1 MISTLNNAALFTS
14 GFAVIGLLL
23 AAAALVLD
31 SDGALSNVGLALLQK
46 ARIATALWL
55 ITSIFAI
62 VVKVSDVL
70 EIPISQALDLTT
82 IRSFVTQVDLGK
94 YMFFETLAIAV
105 VSLFLA
111 RTKRIL
117 PTLVLIGISLLGLI
131 APVFQSHAASS
142 GSHGLAIGSLVTHVI
157 ALSLWVGGI
166 FGLIAIPAEIRK
178 PAVKRFSSLALWAAI
193 AVTISGFV
201 SAFIR
206 LNSKEAW
213 ATSYGVIVF
222 VKILFTILLLSLG
235 YLNRE
240 YIALN
245 TEVSWRK
252 LARIIVVE
260 AFTMVALTGLGS
272 ALSRV
277 TPPSK
282 DVTGASPSV
291 LAIGIDT
298 PKPPTLARLLTL
310 FAPDALFVALLLV
323 AFALYLYG
331 VALLRKRGDAWAIG
345 RTLSFLF
352 GLLIINLA
360 TSGGLGLYALFSF
373 EWHMI
378 AHMALGMIAPIFLVL
393 GAPITLALRTLPI
406 GRTPQERGIRGTL
419 LAALHSRPAVLLTNP
434 ITAIALFD
442 GSLFILYFTNLF
454 GDLMQQHAGHLFMNI
469 HFILAGFLFFHV
481 IIGIDPNPKKFPHI
495 VRIVLLFAAMALHAF
510 FSVALMS
517 GTTLIDMGYYQSLH
531 TSWLPDLL
539 LDQQKGGSIGWA
551 MGEIPILIA
560 LVATFIQWMRDDSR
574 EAKRIDRA
582 EARHAAMGE
591 PDELA
596 HYNAYLNRLHMKD
609 QLTDE
614 GQR

>member
-23 AAAALVLD
+23 AAAVLVED
-31 SDGALSNVGLALLQK
+31 SDGALSESGHSLIRK
-46 ARIATALWL
+46 ARIASAFWL
-55 ITSIFAI
+55 LTSIFAI
-62 VVKVSDVL
+62 VLKISDVL
-70 EIPISQALDLTT
+70 ESSISQALDLTT

-94 YMFFETLAIAV
+94 YMFFETIAITL
-105 VSLFLA
+105 VSLFLV
-111 RTKRIL
+111 RTTRVL
-117 PTLVLIGISLLGLI
+117 PTLLLLGISLLGLI

-157 ALSLWVGGI
+157 ALSLWVGGL
-166 FGLIAIPAEIRK
+166 FGLVAIPSDARRA
-178 PAVKRFSSLALWAAI
+178 AVKRFSSLALWAAV

-206 LNSKEAW
+206 LDSKEAW

-222 VKILFTILLLSLG
+222 IKILFTIFLLSLG

-240 YIALN
+240 YIAAN
-245 TEVSWRK
+245 TEVKWKK
-252 LARIIVVE
+252 LARIISFE
-260 AFTMVALTGLGS
+260 AFIMVAVTALGS
-272 ALSRV
+272 ALANV
-277 TPPSK
+277 TPPSQ
-282 DVTGASPSV
+282 GAVSTSPSV
-291 LAIGIDT
+291 LAIGIET
-298 PKPPTLARLLTL
+298 PQPPTLTRLVTL
-310 FAPDALFVALLLV
+310 FSPDALFIALLLV
-323 AFALYLYG
+323 ALALYIYG
-331 VALLRKRGDAWAIG
+331 VALLRKRGDTWAIG

-352 GLLIINLA
+352 GLFIINLA

-454 GDLMQQHAGHLFMNI
+454 GDLMQQHVGHLFMNI
-469 HFILAGFLFFHV
+469 HFVLAGFLFFHV
-481 IIGIDPNPKKFPHI
+481 IIGIDPNPKKVPHI
-495 VRIVLLFAAMALHAF
+495 IRIVLLFAAMALHAF
-510 FSVALMS
+510 FSIALMS
-517 GTTLIDMGYYQSLH
+517 GTTLIDMGYYQSLQ
-531 TSWLPDLL
+531 TPWLPDLL

-591 PDELA
+591 LDELA
-596 HYNAYLNRLHMKD
+596 HYNAYLNRLHMKN
-609 QLTDE
+609 QESEE

>member
-1 MISTLNNAALFTS
+1 MISTLNNAALFTF

-23 AAAALVLD
+23 AAAVLVED
-31 SDGALSNVGLALLQK
+31 SDGALSDPGRSLIQK
-46 ARIATALWL
+46 ARIATGLWL
-55 ITSIFAI
+55 IASIFAI
-62 VVKVSDVL
+62 VLKVADVL
-70 EIPISQALDLTT
+70 EISVKQALDVTT

-94 YMFFETLAIAV
+94 YMFFETLAIAL
-105 VSLFLA
+105 VSLVLT
-111 RTKRIL
+111 RTKRVL
-117 PTLVLIGISLLGLI
+117 PTLVLLGISLLGLI
-131 APVFQSHAASS
+131 APVFESHAASS

-157 ALSLWVGGI
+157 ALSLWIGGA
-166 FGLIAIPAEIRK
+166 FGLIAIPAAQRRV
-178 PAVKRFSSLALWAAI
+178 AVKRFSSLALWAAI
-193 AVTISGFV
+193 AVVISGFV

-206 LNSKEAW
+206 LNSKETW

-222 VKILFTILLLSLG
+222 IKILFTILLLSFG

-240 YIALN
+240 YIAAN
-245 TEVSWRK
+245 TEVTWRK
-252 LARIIVVE
+252 LARLLTVE
-260 AFTMVALTGLGS
+260 ASTMVAVIVLGS
-272 ALSRV
+272 ALSSV
-277 TPPSK
+277 TPPAK
-282 DVTGASPSV
+282 DVTGADPSV
-291 LAIGIDT
+291 LAIGIET
-298 PKPPTLARLLTL
+298 PQPPTLSRLLSL
-310 FAPDALFVALLLV
+310 FSPDALFIALLIV
-323 AFALYLYG
+323 ASALYLYG
-331 VALLRKRGDAWAIG
+331 VLLLRKRGDAWPIG
-345 RTLSFLF
+345 RTLSFVS
-352 GLLIINLA
+352 GLLIINFA

-419 LAALHSRPAVLLTNP
+419 LAALHSRPSVLLTNP
-434 ITAIALFD
+434 ITALALFD

-454 GDLMQQHAGHLFMNI
+454 GDLMQQHVGHLFMNI

-481 IIGIDPNPKKFPHI
+481 IIGIDPNPRKIPHI

-531 TSWLPDLL
+531 TPWLPDLL

-551 MGEIPILIA
+551 MGEIPILLA

-596 HYNAYLNRLHMKD
+596 HYNAYLNRLHMKNP
-609 QLTDE
+609 E
-614 GQR
+614 

>member
-23 AAAALVLD
+23 AAATLVEE
-31 SDGALSNVGLALLQK
+31 SDGALSDTGLSLIRK
-46 ARIATALWL
+46 ARIATSLWL
-55 ITSIFAI
+55 LTSIFAI

-70 EIPISQALDLTT
+70 EISISQALDLTT

-105 VSLFLA
+105 VSLFLV
-111 RTKRIL
+111 RITRVL
-117 PTLVLIGISLLGLI
+117 PTLILIGISLLGLI

-157 ALSLWVGGI
+157 ALSLWAGGI
-166 FGLIAIPAEIRK
+166 FGLVAIPAYARK
-178 PAVKRFSSLALWAAI
+178 TAVKRFSSLALWAAI
-193 AVTISGFV
+193 AVTASGFV
-201 SAFIR
+201 SALIR

-222 VKILFTILLLSLG
+222 IKILFTILLLSLG

-240 YIALN
+240 YIASN
-245 TEVSWRK
+245 TEVTWRK
-252 LARIIVVE
+252 LARVISFE
-260 AFTMVALTGLGS
+260 ALTMVAVTGLGS
-272 ALSRV
+272 ALSSV

-291 LAIGIDT
+291 LAIGIET
-298 PKPPTLARLLTL
+298 PKPPTLTRLLTL
-310 FAPDALFVALLLV
+310 FTPDALFIALLLV
-323 AFALYLYG
+323 ALALYLYG
-331 VALLRKRGDAWAIG
+331 VVLLRRRGDAWAMG

-434 ITAIALFD
+434 ITALALFD
-442 GSLFILYFTNLF
+442 GSLFALYFTNLF
-454 GDLMQQHAGHLFMNI
+454 GDLMQQHVGHLFMNI
-469 HFILAGFLFFHV
+469 HFVLAGFLFFHV
-481 IIGIDPNPKKFPHI
+481 IIGIDPNPKKIPHI

-551 MGEIPILIA
+551 MGEIPILLA

-609 QLTDE
+609 QAIDE

>member
-166 FGLIAIPAEIRK
+166 FGLVAIPAEVRK
-178 PAVKRFSSLALWAAI
+178 AAVKRFSSLALWAAI

-245 TEVSWRK
+245 TEVTWRK
-252 LARIIVVE
+252 LARIISVE